1 MSLTKDQIA
10 ELKKQLSAQ
19 IQHLP
24 TEQKAEAQKQIDEM
38 SDEAIET
45 MLQTQQE
52 STPQEP
58 LFRSIVNEKI
68 PSKKIS
74 DNKEAI
80 AVLDIRPISL
90 GHTVVIP
97 RKAAHKSSDLST
109 TCFSLAKKISSRI
122 IRVLKAKGTEIQTE
136 FKFGEMIINIIPVYD
151 KPLSL
156 NSPRADSN
164 PEVLS
169 NIFNKLK
176 DKKKT
181 IKMSKLKPA
190 SKTKK
195 YSTTRIARR
204 IP

>member
-1 MSLTKDQIA
+1 MGLTKDQVA
-10 ELKKQLSAQ
+10 ELKRQLSGQ

-24 TEQKAEAQKQIDEM
+24 KEQKAEAQKQIDEM

-52 STPQEP
+52 NSVQEP

-90 GHTVVIP
+90 GHTIVIP
-97 RKAAHKSSDLST
+97 RKAAYKSSELST
-109 TCFSLAKKISSRI
+109 TCFSLAKKVSSRI

-136 FKFGEMIINIIPVYD
+136 FKFGEMIINIIPIYD

-156 NSPRADSN
+156 NSPRTDSD

-169 NIFNKLK
+169 NIFSKLK

-181 IKMSKLKPA
+181 IKMSKVKPV
-190 SKTKK
+190 SRTKK
-195 YSTTRIARR
+195 YSATKITRR